1 MGKIVFSH
9 KVPDT
14 NYRIHFEDMGKGY
27 IELVLD
33 TGEGLYPSLI
43 LFPHKPVPKG
53 WSKFGSEHRYGI
65 GLVFDKEVS

>member
-14 NYRIHFEDMGKGY
+14 DYWIHFEDIGKGY
-27 IELVLD
+27 INLVLD
-33 TGEGLYPSLI
+33 TGDGLYSALT
-43 LFPHKPVPKG
+43 LFPHESLPKG

-65 GLVFDKEVS
+65 GLVF